1 MTTTRKTPT
10 EAKPKAVAVLT
21 TRAQRIG
28 HCSYAS
34 GIIIE
39 GVPAGAVNPV
49 WQEADAGK
57 VREARKAGAA
67 VLQYKA

>member
-1 MTTTRKTPT
+1 MTTNRKTQA

-28 HCSYAS
+28 HRGYAS

-39 GVPAGAVNPV
+39 GVPADAVDPA
-49 WQEADAGK
+49 WHEADPAK

-67 VLQYKA
+67 VIQYKA